1 MPVVLFTVVALSAA
15 GCGKQ
20 QDTPAAPALA
30 PQGAPPVTGVAP
42 APNAAPEPSA
52 GLEALL
58 RDRATRYA
66 PSALWKNRLG
76 RFLLARGQG
85 DEAALLLEAA
95 AAADPGN
102 ADFRLDALLI
112 RASRAGSMQGPDVA
126 QVSALLGEPAPHAQ
140 GAVAGS
146 AAVGPA
152 NSMAPPLAPAPP
164 GAAVAPQA
172 VAGAAPHTPPGL
184 AAQPPVMPGA
194 APEDPQAA
202 AVRLAPVP
210 PVPAAAADAQPG
222 LPGVGA
228 VPPEAP
234 PASFEAAATRAR
246 AAVQKGDLA
255 QAGAM
260 WQEALRFDGQS
271 AEGWLGLAD
280 VTLMRGES
288 SAAIGHYKEALRLAP
303 QNAVVAK
310 RLGDACF
317 QARQSDCAF
326 SAYEVATAGEPV
338 STDGYVWVRW
348 AHVAN
353 QLGKRAVAE
362 KALAA
367 AEKLLPSDDR
377 DLATV
382 RSLLSV
388 PGE

>member
-1 MPVVLFTVVALSAA
+1 MKSMPVVLFTVVALSAA

-20 QDTPAAPALA
+20 QDTPAAPAPA

-164 GAAVAPQA
+164 GAAGHPARPRGPAPRDA
-172 VAGAAPHTPPGL
+172 RCRTRGPTGCRGAPRAGTAGSRSGRGRAARVAGSGG
-184 AAQPPVMPGA
+184 GA
-194 APEDPQAA
+194 ARGSASVLRGGSDP
-202 AVRLAPVP
+202 RPR
-210 PVPAAAADAQPG
+210 G
-222 LPGVGA
+222 R
-228 VPPEAP
+228 
-234 PASFEAAATRAR
+234 S
-246 AAVQKGDLA
+246 
-255 QAGAM
+255 
-260 WQEALRFDGQS
+260 
-271 AEGWLGLAD
+271 EG
-280 VTLMRGES
+280 
-288 SAAIGHYKEALRLAP
+288 
-303 QNAVVAK
+303 
-310 RLGDACF
+310 
-317 QARQSDCAF
+317 
-326 SAYEVATAGEPV
+326 
-338 STDGYVWVRW
+338 
-348 AHVAN
+348 
-353 QLGKRAVAE
+353 
-362 KALAA
+362 
-367 AEKLLPSDDR
+367 
-377 DLATV
+377 
-382 RSLLSV
+382 
-388 PGE
+388 